1 MHPESL
7 TAKYEKRSR
16 LPSKIGTA
24 QEDTK
29 TVPRSQRLYTT
40 ERPRGSARAENWTGL
55 PSGREFAL
63 FTENP
68 GRRMAMTVVDIAES
82 LGVGG
87 DEIRSEV
94 DLVEVVSRG
103 LPAVAVD
110 AVVHSGMLSAEEA
123 ERLIISRQ
131 ALEERKRSGLPLTV
145 DESDRLVRVARV
157 HAIAIEQFGSAGKA
171 GRWLRKPNR
180 VLDGRVPLELLET
193 GEGAR
198 LVEETIMRIAHG
210 IFF

>member
-1 MHPESL
+1 
-7 TAKYEKRSR
+7 
-16 LPSKIGTA
+16 
-24 QEDTK
+24 
-29 TVPRSQRLYTT
+29 
-40 ERPRGSARAENWTGL
+40 
-55 PSGREFAL
+55 
-63 FTENP
+63 
-68 GRRMAMTVVDIAES
+68 MTVVDIAES
-82 LGVGG
+82 LGVGDG
-87 DEIRSEV
+87 IRSEV

-110 AVVHSGMLSAEEA
+110 AVVHSGMLSADEA
-123 ERLIISRQ
+123 ERLVIARD
-131 ALEERKRSGLPLTV
+131 ALVERKRRGLPLTV

-157 HAIAIEQFGSAGKA
+157 HAIALEQFGDPGKA

-180 VLDGRVPLELLET
+180 VLDERVPLELLET